1 MPHTTPLVETG
12 RAEEDVMRPVVS
24 SIVALAIAFAPI
36 VAYAAPEKGAAHKP
50 IAAKVMKHHKKTES
64 RVEKVEKAE
73 KVAKVEKADKSD
85 KSDKSTAPISH
96 VRHSGKV
103 ALHHASAVDVSGAG
117 HKEPKIEKGVQVVP
131 ASMVSAQKP
140 AHGKLTHVSHMTK
153 VDAKPAD
160 MPKLPDPNA
169 TKASKSGHEKGAGTK
184 KPAEKKN
191 DDGGDKD
198 GKAERDGEMA
208 DLVARIRGKKPLEDD
223 TSEPKSEAKGEPKAK
238 TDGIIKAK
246 AGSKGSPTCTK
257 EPVEMIR
264 GPEIDTFQ
272 LTKCDGTIAPLA
284 IEHLSILVR
293 PGSAA
298 RPTAALADLAKKKGA
313 EISPGVHRI
322 DERLALRLQ
331 SLADHFAK
339 AGTPPVK
346 LDVVSGYRP
355 TSVGSMH
362 ATGRAIDFRLEGVKN
377 EDVVAFCKTLTDT
390 GCGFYPNSS
399 FVHLDVRDP
408 GAGHVSW
415 IDASGP
421 GEAPHYVSTWPLHRV
436 SSAPDKLEPASAKE
450 PIAKPECDDAK
461 EPVEEHSTETPQ

>member
-1 MPHTTPLVETG
+1 
-12 RAEEDVMRPVVS
+12 MRPVVS
-24 SIVALAIAFAPI
+24 SIVALAIAFAPLA
-36 VAYAAPEKGAAHKP
+36 AYAAPEKGAHKP
-50 IAAKVMKHHKKTES
+50 VAAKVMKHHKKS
-64 RVEKVEKAE
+64 VEKTAKVETKVEKTD
-73 KVAKVEKADKSD
+73 KVDAKIAKADKAE
-85 KSDKSTAPISH
+85 KSDKADAPISH
-96 VRHSGKV
+96 VKHSGKV

-117 HKEPKIEKGVQVVP
+117 HHEPKIEKNVQVVP
-131 ASMVSAQKP
+131 ASMTAPIAPSSKP
-140 AHGKLTHVSHMTK
+140 AKGKLTHVSHMTK

-169 TKASKSGHEKGAGTK
+169 TKASKAGHEKGAK

-191 DDGGDKD
+191 DDGADKD

-208 DLVARIRGKKPLEDD
+208 DLVARIRGKKPLRDGD
-223 TSEPKSEAKGEPKAK
+223 AAIEPEAEAKAK
-238 TDGIIKAK
+238 IKPAS
-246 AGSKGSPTCTK
+246 SKTTAPTCVK
-257 EPVEMIR
+257 EPIEMIR

-298 RPTAALADLAKKKGA
+298 RPTAPLAELAKKKGN

-322 DERLALRLQ
+322 DERLVQRLQ
-331 SLADHFAK
+331 AVADHFAK
-339 AGTPPVK
+339 VGTPPVK

-362 ATGRAIDFRLEGVKN
+362 STGRAIDFRLEGAKN
-377 EDVVAFCKTLTDT
+377 EDVVAFCKTLDDT

-408 GAGHVSW
+408 NAGHVSW

-421 GEAPHYVSTWPLHRV
+421 GETPRYVSTWPPHAT

-450 PIAKPECDDAK
+450 PLEKPDCEAPK
-461 EPVEEHSTETPQ
+461 EPVDEHPADVTP

>member
-24 SIVALAIAFAPI
+24 SIVALAIAFAPLA
-36 VAYAAPEKGAAHKP
+36 AYAAPEKVVAHKT

-64 RVEKVEKAE
+64 RVEKTEKVE
-73 KVAKVEKADKSD
+73 KVAKVEKSD
-85 KSDKSTAPISH
+85 KSDKSPALISH

-140 AHGKLTHVSHMTK
+140 AHGKLTHVSHVTK
-153 VDAKPAD
+153 IDSKPVD

-169 TKASKSGHEKGAGTK
+169 TKASKSGHEKGAGAR

-198 GKAERDGEMA
+198 GKAERDEEMA
-208 DLVARIRGKKPLEDD
+208 DLVARIRGKKP
-223 TSEPKSEAKGEPKAK
+223 SN
-238 TDGIIKAK
+238 
-246 AGSKGSPTCTK
+246 CTK

-298 RPTAALADLAKKKGA
+298 RPTAPLADLAKKKGA

-331 SLADHFAK
+331 ALADHFAK
-339 AGTPPVK
+339 VGTPPVK

-362 ATGRAIDFRLEGVKN
+362 ATGRAIDFRLEGAKN

-399 FVHLDVRDP
+399 FVHMDVRDS

-421 GEAPHYVSTWPLHRV
+421 GEAPHYVSTWPPHRV

-450 PIAKPECDDAK
+450 PVAKPDGEDAKECDDS
-461 EPVEEHSTETPQ
+461 HSAETPQ

>member
-1 MPHTTPLVETG
+1 
-12 RAEEDVMRPVVS
+12 MRPVVS
-24 SIVALAIAFAPI
+24 SIVALAIAFAPFA
-36 VAYAAPEKGAAHKP
+36 AYAAPEKGAAHKP
-50 IAAKVMKHHKKTES
+50 VAVKVMKHHKKTE
-64 RVEKVEKAE
+64 KVEKTTKVEKTENVEKTE
-73 KVAKVEKADKSD
+73 KVAKSD
-85 KSDKSTAPISH
+85 KSDRTDKSDAPISR
-96 VRHSGKV
+96 VKHSGKV

-117 HKEPKIEKGVQVVP
+117 HKEPKIEKGVVVVP
-131 ASMVSAQKP
+131 ASMTAPMPATSKP

-153 VDAKPAD
+153 IDAKPAD

-169 TKASKSGHEKGAGTK
+169 TKASRSGHEKGAK

-198 GKAERDGEMA
+198 GKAERDGETA
-208 DLVARIRGKKPLEDD
+208 DLVARIRGKKPLHDVAAPEA
-223 TSEPKSEAKGEPKAK
+223 EAK
-238 TDGIIKAK
+238 DGKVVNETKAK
-246 AGSKGSPTCTK
+246 AKPAAAKVPTCTK

-293 PGSAA
+293 PGTAA
-298 RPTAALADLAKKKGA
+298 RPTAPLADLAKKKGA
-313 EISPGVHRI
+313 ELSPGVHRI

-331 SLADHFAK
+331 ALADHFAK
-339 AGTPPVK
+339 VGTPPVK

-355 TSVGSMH
+355 TSIGSMH
-362 ATGRAIDFRLEGVKN
+362 STGRAIDFRLEGAKN

-421 GEAPHYVSTWPLHRV
+421 GESPRYVSTWPPPRV
-436 SSAPDKLEPASAKE
+436 SSVPDKLEPASAKE
-450 PIAKPECDDAK
+450 PIAKPDSEETT
-461 EPVEEHSTETPQ
+461 EPVDEHPAELPQ

>member
-1 MPHTTPLVETG
+1 
-12 RAEEDVMRPVVS
+12 MRPVVS
-24 SIVALAIAFAPI
+24 SIVALAIAFAPFA
-36 VAYAAPEKGAAHKP
+36 AYAAPEKGAPHKP
-50 IAAKVMKHHKKTES
+50 VAAKVMKHHKKTEKVEKIT
-64 RVEKVEKAE
+64 RVEKTEKTE
-73 KVAKVEKADKSD
+73 KTEKSD
-85 KSDKSTAPISH
+85 KTDASPISH
-96 VRHSGKV
+96 VKHTGKV

-131 ASMVSAQKP
+131 ASMTAPLPSQKP
-140 AHGKLTHVSHMTK
+140 AHGKLTHVSHVTK

-169 TKASKSGHEKGAGTK
+169 TRPRASKSGHEKGAGAR
-184 KPAEKKN
+184 KPSEKKN

-198 GKAERDGEMA
+198 GQAERDGEMA
-208 DLVARIRGKKPLEDD
+208 DLVARIRGKKPLTNVRADEVA
-223 TSEPKSEAKGEPKAK
+223 PAPEADAKAK
-238 TDGIIKAK
+238 PSGKSPK
-246 AGSKGSPTCTK
+246 SPTCTK

-264 GPEIDTFQ
+264 GPEIDRFQ
-272 LTKCDGTIAPLA
+272 LTNCDGTVAPLA

-298 RPTAALADLAKKKGA
+298 RPTAPLADLAKKKGA
-313 EISPGVHRI
+313 ELAPGIHRI
-322 DERLALRLQ
+322 DERLALRIQ
-331 SLADHFAK
+331 ALADHFAK

-362 ATGRAIDFRLEGVKN
+362 STGRAIDFRLEGAKN

-399 FVHLDVRDP
+399 FVHMDVRDA

-421 GEAPHYVSTWPLHRV
+421 GESPRYVAAWPLPSV
-436 SSAPDKLEPASAKE
+436 SPISDKLEAASAKE
-450 PIAKPECDDAK
+450 PIAKPDCEETT
-461 EPVEEHSTETPQ
+461 EPVDEHPAASPQ

>member
-1 MPHTTPLVETG
+1 
-12 RAEEDVMRPVVS
+12 MRPVVS
-24 SIVALAIAFAPI
+24 SIVALAIAFAPLA
-36 VAYAAPEKGAAHKP
+36 AYAAPEKGAAHKP

-64 RVEKVEKAE
+64 RVEKTESRVEKTE
-73 KVAKVEKADKSD
+73 KVTKIEKSEKADKSD
-85 KSDKSTAPISH
+85 KSDKSPAPISH

-140 AHGKLTHVSHMTK
+140 AHGKLTHVSHVTK
-153 VDAKPAD
+153 IDSKPAD

-169 TKASKSGHEKGAGTK
+169 TKASKSGHEKGAGAR
-184 KPAEKKN
+184 KPSEKKN

-198 GKAERDGEMA
+198 GKAERDEEMA
-208 DLVARIRGKKPLEDD
+208 DLVARIRGKKP
-223 TSEPKSEAKGEPKAK
+223 SN
-238 TDGIIKAK
+238 
-246 AGSKGSPTCTK
+246 CTK

-298 RPTAALADLAKKKGA
+298 RPTAPLADLAKKKGA

-331 SLADHFAK
+331 ALADHFAK
-339 AGTPPVK
+339 VGSPPVK

-362 ATGRAIDFRLEGVKN
+362 ATGRAIDFRLEGAKN

-421 GEAPHYVSTWPLHRV
+421 GEAPHYVSTWPPQHV

-450 PIAKPECDDAK
+450 PIAKPDADDAK
-461 EPVEEHSTETPQ
+461 ECDDPHSAETPQ